1 MVSRNYSAVVVNEAL
16 GMNLTQLD
24 MVTVSSQEDIGLV
37 QAVGGWNSLVGSSG
51 KQVIFCSLAVIS
63 TGIPPPVSPFP
74 PPPPPRTA
82 LDSGLLWQASGV
94 FNKLCGVGLT

>member
-51 KQVIFCSLAVIS
+51 KQVIFCSLAFIS
-63 TGIPPPVSPFP
+63 RCITPPL
-74 PPPPPRTA
+74 PPRHGQWA
-82 LDSGLLWQASGV
+82 LVMSICCRFCLFQTILP
-94 FNKLCGVGLT
+94 